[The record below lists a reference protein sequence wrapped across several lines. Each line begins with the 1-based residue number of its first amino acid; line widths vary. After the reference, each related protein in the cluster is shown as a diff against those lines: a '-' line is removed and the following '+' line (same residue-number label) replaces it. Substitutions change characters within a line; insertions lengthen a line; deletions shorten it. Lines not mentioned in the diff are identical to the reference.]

1 MLRAKLFTLRWLNRA
16 SSCNQTTTA
25 AAAGKQR
32 SCNSEW
38 RCGELGEE
46 WWNIRLPVLPPPVSD
61 GCVTAVT
68 TLPAAP
74 APPSVQLQP
83 QGDTGR
89 KTDGIDWSGLSIQI
103 QPRARQKTPLPLECG
118 FWSLGSVLQPH
129 VKNNPSE
136 FGLV

>member
-1 MLRAKLFTLRWLNRA
+1 MLRANLFTLHRLNRA

-38 RCGELGEE
+38 RWGELGKES
-46 WWNIRLPVLPPPVSD
+46 WNIRLPVLPAPVSD

-68 TLPAAP
+68 TPPAAP

-83 QGDTGR
+83 QGDTGG
-89 KTDGIDWSGLSIQI
+89 KTDGIDRNGLSIQI
-103 QPRARQKTPLPLECG
+103 QQRARQENSLTAIRMWILERRVC
-118 FWSLGSVLQPH
+118 PATTR
-129 VKNNPSE
+129 
-136 FGLV
+136 